1 MYGLNL
7 SKYHTLNI
15 LAWYNVIATIFF
27 PIYEFVILNYFHS
40 TSIHQTSLLQILL
53 SEIYLVI
60 YFAVFIIILILG
72 IIEAYLRHKK
82 KILKYNNVPIKS
94 TLQKIIWIY
103 VIVSNALAL
112 YLLYFITSLL
122 IFELTIID

>member
-7 SKYHTLNI
+7 SKYYTLNI
-15 LAWYNVIATIFF
+15 LAWYNVIATMFF

-72 IIEAYLRHKK
+72 IIELYLRHKK